1 MKTAPRQNIFSEND
15 SPRKY
20 QYYQF
25 PTKREANDVYNRKLS
40 RESENSF
47 IRNTNYQCIYNN
59 NVLHKIE
66 HFTNKSLGDSFT
78 DRKMRPVA
86 ERKNEATP
94 ASGARLPGLLLSSR
108 AQCDDIQSRPRGP
121 GTRGPQRRASREVTS
136 TKEFEDRA
144 TSILAEMRRQRRS
157 LKLENA
163 SSVSRYAGHVTTAI
177 ISILSIS
184 SILSILSI
192 LSTLSILSILSILST
207 LVSHLTS
214 APEAGGRR

>member
-66 HFTNKSLGDSFT
+66 HFTNKSLGDSFS
-78 DRKMRPVA
+78 DRKMRPLA
-86 ERKNEATP
+86 ERTNEATS
-94 ASGARLPGLLLSSR
+94 ASASAARARVPGLLSSR
-108 AQCDDIQSRPRGP
+108 AQCDDIQARPRGP
-121 GTRGPQRRASREVTS
+121 GARGPQRRASREVTS

-163 SSVSRYAGHVTTAI
+163 SSVSRYTGHVTTSDI
-177 ISILSIS
+177 YIYLNHLFYLS
-184 SILSILSI
+184 
-192 LSTLSILSILSILST
+192 
-207 LVSHLTS
+207 
-214 APEAGGRR
+214 

>member
-94 ASGARLPGLLLSSR
+94 ASASVSGARVPGLLLSSR

-163 SSVSRYAGHVTTAI
+163 SSVSRYAGHVTTA
-177 ISILSIS
+177 L
-184 SILSILSI
+184 LSILSI
-192 LSTLSILSILSILST
+192 LSVLSILSTLSILSILST

>member
-94 ASGARLPGLLLSSR
+94 ASASAARARVPGLLSSR

-163 SSVSRYAGHVTTAI
+163 SSVSRYAVQLHGTRDD
-177 ISILSIS
+177 L
-184 SILSILSI
+184 
-192 LSTLSILSILSILST
+192 
-207 LVSHLTS
+207 
-214 APEAGGRR
+214 